1 MARRMRTTG
10 LTFLVAASALC
21 LVCQFALPASFVQQ
35 PRAPKESDAAAA
47 AALGSLASI
56 AAPLA
61 ATAGDPIALSPWK
74 GPLYGADVCSTKPL
88 FYFIA
93 PLCDLIYMTSP
104 IFLFPT
110 MLVVYGS
117 LITALQ
123 ILLPATQPD
132 PDLRRAD

>member
-1 MARRMRTTG
+1 MARRSRG
-10 LTFLVAASALC
+10 LCSAL
-21 LVCQFALPASFVQQ
+21 VCCVALCMVAQWMLTPAFVQ
-35 PRAPKESDAAAA
+35 PRARETNDLS
-47 AALGSLASI
+47 AALAGAAVASAPF
-56 AAPLA
+56 AAY
-61 ATAGDPIALSPWK
+61 AGDPIALSPWK

-104 IFLFPT
+104 IFLFPA
-110 MLVVYGS
+110 MLIVYGS
-117 LITALQ
+117 LITTLQ

>member
-1 MARRMRTTG
+1 MARRARVSG
-10 LTFLVAASALC
+10 LSLAFAGCAVLLLASWALQPAFLQA
-21 LVCQFALPASFVQQ
+21 
-35 PRAPKESDAAAA
+35 RAPKESDAVA
-47 AALGSLASI
+47 AALGSMAVV

-104 IFLFPT
+104 IFLFPA
-110 MLVVYGS
+110 MLIVYGS
-117 LITALQ
+117 LITTLQ

>member
-1 MARRMRTTG
+1 MARRSG
-10 LTFLVAASALC
+10 LSLVLAGVALLAVAQFLVA
-21 LVCQFALPASFVQQ
+21 PAFVQ
-35 PRAPKESDAAAA
+35 PRAPKESDAVA
-47 AALGSLASI
+47 AALGSLAVV

-61 ATAGDPIALSPWK
+61 ANAGDPIALSPWK

-104 IFLFPT
+104 IFLFPA
-110 MLVVYGS
+110 MLIVYGS
-117 LITALQ
+117 LITTLQ

-132 PDLRRAD
+132 PDLRRTD